1 MPRWQAIS
9 PTASAAARGIRFT
22 NHTGFLVTPLDSMFT
37 VWTAVNR
44 TSKSGKVIGPGE
56 KIPVLQAL
64 RAITADA
71 AFQYREEAERG
82 TLEVGKVA
90 DRVLLSANPLRV
102 DPQRLREVKVVE
114 TVKGG
119 RTVYLRPAR

>member
-1 MPRWQAIS
+1 M
-9 PTASAAARGIRFT
+9 
-22 NHTGFLVTPLDSMFT
+22 
-37 VWTAVNR
+37 NR
-44 TSKSGKVIGPGE
+44 TCKSGTVIGPDERIG
-56 KIPVLQAL
+56 VMQAL

-71 AFQYREEAERG
+71 AFQYREEADRG

-90 DRVLLSANPLRV
+90 DLVLLSQNPLRV